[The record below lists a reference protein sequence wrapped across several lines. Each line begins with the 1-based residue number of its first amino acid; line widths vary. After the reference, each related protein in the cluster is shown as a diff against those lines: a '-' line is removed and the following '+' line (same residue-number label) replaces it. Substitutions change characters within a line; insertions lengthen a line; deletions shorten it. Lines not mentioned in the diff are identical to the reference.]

1 MSLSV
6 INRRLLPGLVA
17 GLTIVVAAPSVS
29 AQSNRI
35 LSSEISVSRET
46 ASLRL
51 ELEDGNALDLAIRDG
66 RAFLDGAD
74 LGPAPRGGELDRAW
88 RDLLER
94 AIDAPTAELAGLLTG
109 WSPPDGGPAS
119 GLDRALEAAMAG
131 VPIEAPAP
139 VDAAPMSDSVE
150 RLVDRISLLERQID
164 ELEDVR
170 VEMPRAI
177 EVRTGRRAPPGPLGR
192 LWNGIQG
199 VISVLL
205 IGTVLFGIGFTT
217 IFFGGRKYIEGVA
230 DTARISTTR
239 SLLVGLAAMFLVI
252 PTYVLG
258 MIALAIS
265 IVGIPALL
273 LWIPLFPVAVAL
285 ACVLGYIGVAH
296 AAGEALAERRFSGT
310 DWFRRG
316 NSYYFLM
323 SGLGL
328 LLSGF
333 VAAQIVSITGI
344 DFFAA
349 LLVGIGA
356 VITWAAIS
364 IGLGSVLLSRG
375 GSRSSGHRPNVAEPG
390 IYAEETHA

>member
-6 INRRLLPGLVA
+6 TDRRLLPGLIA
-17 GLTIVVAAPSVS
+17 GLALALAAPGS

-35 LSSEISVSRET
+35 LSSEISVSREA

-51 ELEDGNALDLAIRDG
+51 ELDDGNALDLAIRDG

-74 LGPAPRGGELDRAW
+74 IGPASRGGELDQSW

-94 AIDAPTAELAGLLTG
+94 AIDAPTAELAALLTG
-109 WSPPDGGPAS
+109 WSPPESGPA
-119 GLDRALEAAMAG
+119 GTLDAALESAMAG
-131 VPIEAPAP
+131 VPIEAPTASVGP
-139 VDAAPMSDSVE
+139 APMSDSVD
-150 RLVDRISLLERQID
+150 RLVDRISLLERQLN

-170 VEMPRAI
+170 VREPARAV
-177 EVRTGRRAPPGPLGR
+177 EVGRRGPRGPIGR
-192 LWNGIQG
+192 LWNGIEG
-199 VISVLL
+199 VLSVLL

-239 SLLVGLAAMFLVI
+239 SLLVGLAAMFLVV

-285 ACVLGYIGVAH
+285 AAVLGYIGVAH

-328 LLSGF
+328 LLAGF
-333 VAAQIVSITGI
+333 VAANIVSITGI
-344 DFFAA
+344 DFFSA

-364 IGLGSVLLSRG
+364 IGLGAVLLSRG
-375 GSRSSGHRPNVAEPG
+375 GSRSTGTRPNVAEPG